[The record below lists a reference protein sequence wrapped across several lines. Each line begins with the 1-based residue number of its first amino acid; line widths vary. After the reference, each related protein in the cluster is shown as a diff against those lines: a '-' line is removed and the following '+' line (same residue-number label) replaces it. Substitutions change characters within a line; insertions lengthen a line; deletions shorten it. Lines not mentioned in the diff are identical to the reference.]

1 MDPLIK
7 KGVDYLKSA
16 KILFDN
22 EYYEQAMAMIFYG
35 LPYLIKGIVKEKTD
49 SYIYTKDISSML
61 NFMSKKP
68 EYKDSIDKFL
78 SSNGEKIKQIN
89 FMKVYLKYD
98 IVDPIDKDLVE
109 GFLKVVD
116 DALNLCERLGPCKDE

>member
-1 MDPLIK
+1 
-7 KGVDYLKSA
+7 
-16 KILFDN
+16 
-22 EYYEQAMAMIFYG
+22 
-35 LPYLIKGIVKEKTD
+35 
-49 SYIYTKDISSML
+49 
-61 NFMSKKP
+61 MSRKP

-98 IVDPIDKDLVE
+98 IVDPIDKELVE

>member
-35 LPYLIKGIVKEKTD
+35 LPYLIKGIVKEKQILTFILK
-49 SYIYTKDISSML
+49 IYH
-61 NFMSKKP
+61 
-68 EYKDSIDKFL
+68 
-78 SSNGEKIKQIN
+78 Q
-89 FMKVYLKYD
+89 
-98 IVDPIDKDLVE
+98 
-109 GFLKVVD
+109 
-116 DALNLCERLGPCKDE
+116 C